1 MLTTSQTTQVTPR
14 RYDLDWLRVLA
25 FGLLIFYHT
34 GMLYVERWGFHF
46 KSQYLSSSLE
56 YLMLL
61 SSPWRMLLIWFIS
74 GYALG
79 AVIQRFPGWRH
90 YLKFGL
96 RRTVILLLPLLV
108 GLWLI
113 VPPQLYAE
121 MVQKDGLAISYW
133 QFYQAFF
140 DLQHPLFADYQS
152 GVWPHVDVNHLWF
165 LRSLWQFTL
174 LALLLMPI
182 LNSRRVQQACR
193 WLFQLALPWQ
203 LLAWSL
209 LLLLIRS
216 AASSDDI
223 RELQGLAVF
232 LLGILVVRQPVFWQ
246 QLARS
251 QRWLGWLCLLNYV
264 VLCGLYFWAYQP
276 EQLPALL
283 QPAISPMLALSF
295 SVQAIAMLCWI
306 LALAQCYL
314 SKPHHKLALA
324 NRLVFPVYLL
334 HQSLIIIAALWL
346 TPYALGGVTEA
357 VLVLLFTL
365 TGSALCLFVCWHL
378 PLLAPLVGLKTPH
391 QFSSNWRKAG
401 LVCGV
406 LLVTPLAV
414 NLLL

>member
-1 MLTTSQTTQVTPR
+1 MLTTSATTQVIPR
-14 RYDLDWLRVLA
+14 RYELDWLRVLA

-79 AVIQRFPGWRH
+79 AVILHCAGWRQ
-90 YLKFGL
+90 YFKFGL

-121 MVQKDGLAISYW
+121 MVQKDGLSLSYW

-174 LALLLMPI
+174 LVLLLMPI

-203 LLAWSL
+203 VFAWSL
-209 LLLLIRS
+209 LLLAIRF
-216 AASSDDI
+216 AASGDAV
-223 RELQGLAVF
+223 RELQGLVVF
-232 LLGILVVRQPVFWQ
+232 LLGILVVRQPDFWQ
-246 QLARS
+246 QLAQPR
-251 QRWLGWLCLLNYV
+251 RWLGWLCLLNYGA
-264 VLCGLYFWAYQP
+264 LCGLYFLAYQP
-276 EQLPALL
+276 DQLPALL
-283 QPAISPMLALSF
+283 QPAILPGLHLSF
-295 SVQAIAMLCWI
+295 SVQAVAMLCWI
-306 LALAQCYL
+306 LVLAQRYL
-314 SKPHHKLALA
+314 SKPHRKLALA
-324 NRLVFPVYLL
+324 NRMVFPVYLL

-346 TPYALGGVTEA
+346 TPFALGGFTEA
-357 VLVLLFTL
+357 ALVLMVTL
-365 TGSALCLFVCWHL
+365 SGSALCLLVCWHL
-378 PLLAPLVGLKTPH
+378 PLLAPLVGLRTPY
-391 QFSSNWRKAG
+391 QFSTGWRKAG
-401 LVCGV
+401 LFCGA
-406 LLVTPLAV
+406 LLVTPLVV